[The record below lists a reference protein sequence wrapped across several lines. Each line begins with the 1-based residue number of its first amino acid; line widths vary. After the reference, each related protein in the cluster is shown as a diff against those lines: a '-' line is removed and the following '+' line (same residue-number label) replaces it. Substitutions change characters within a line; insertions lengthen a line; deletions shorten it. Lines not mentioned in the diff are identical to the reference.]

1 MRHILLEVE
10 LEALEKRL
18 TFAEPSLED
27 RKDEELFVYNDIDG
41 TASKKKKRR
50 GLDDNAPKK
59 LKLVNAMDIS
69 RDDITILEKGRGGKT
84 GTILVTYHPVSLHI
98 AHHHFDILIG
108 DVGQCIRRVS
118 GSYTIKSIKALERL
132 IFFDVCFAPGLVGSR
147 NVGPLSLMEQ
157 SFVSYA
163 SCGQFFWYPGVG
175 LYHPAHDPSVEDNVI
190 ISEAGDELG
199 TRKSIFSDEFI
210 ESVESDIG
218 LSQALQ
224 ILKRASCEGGPIM
237 GVTRGSKVVK
247 PRLQFLYIRRTMKT
261 PIEFPGG
268 KVSYPSD
275 GMLPSRIRVE
285 ECLFNTKDLDAALV
299 KQIEASYADSLFTAS
314 SASLREYT
322 QPAQSLEQPRDNSPE
337 VNLNVGQHRAGFIT
351 AFDPHS

>member
-1 MRHILLEVE
+1 
-10 LEALEKRL
+10 
-18 TFAEPSLED
+18 
-27 RKDEELFVYNDIDG
+27 
-41 TASKKKKRR
+41 
-50 GLDDNAPKK
+50 
-59 LKLVNAMDIS
+59 
-69 RDDITILEKGRGGKT
+69 
-84 GTILVTYHPVSLHI
+84 
-98 AHHHFDILIG
+98 
-108 DVGQCIRRVS
+108 
-118 GSYTIKSIKALERL
+118 
-132 IFFDVCFAPGLVGSR
+132 
-147 NVGPLSLMEQ
+147 
-157 SFVSYA
+157 
-163 SCGQFFWYPGVG
+163 
-175 LYHPAHDPSVEDNVI
+175 
-190 ISEAGDELG
+190 
-199 TRKSIFSDEFI
+199 
-210 ESVESDIG
+210 
-218 LSQALQ
+218 
-224 ILKRASCEGGPIM
+224 M